1 MSSSSSSSSSSQGRQ
16 RQHRQ
21 SQHRQGQQSQQSQ
34 QQQQQQQVIIGQGQ
48 QGGQQGQQ
56 VGQQGPVFDLSNVE
70 GGFIGILFP
79 MKIPQRLMNL
89 RQSLIGRLPEPN
101 LIQSVNF
108 LVATWTLLNTLLQ
121 MKPDYFLDMLR
132 HQAISNAKRRV
143 VPQTGGGGGGARIVV
158 ATPPQKKDIME
169 ELCKSDYLKTYITQF
184 WKRILPEDLQR
195 VLLEIIHQYKDRFDL
210 SSFEESLTSS
220 SPKTLNELLTM
231 LCEIFATIFILQKRV
246 QQKKGKQNQ
255 TAKGKTSRS
264 GRGVLQPS
272 NIF

>member
-16 RQHRQ
+16 RRQSQQ
-21 SQHRQGQQSQQSQ
+21 SQHRQGQQS
-34 QQQQQQQVIIGQGQ
+34 QQQQQVIIGQGQ

-108 LVATWTLLNTLLQ
+108 LVATWTLVNTLLQ

-132 HQAISNAKRRV
+132 HQAISNARRRV

-184 WKRILPEDLQR
+184 WKGILPEDLQR
-195 VLLEIIHQYKDRFDL
+195 VLLEIIHQYKDRFNL

-220 SPKTLNELLTM
+220 SPKTLSELLTM
-231 LCEIFATIFILQKRV
+231 LCEIFDTIFIHQKRV
-246 QQKKGKQNQ
+246 PQQKGKQNQ
-255 TAKGKTSRS
+255 GSKGKTSRS
-264 GRGVLQPS
+264 GRGILQPS

>member
-1 MSSSSSSSSSSQGRQ
+1 MSSSSSSSSSQRRQGQ
-16 RQHRQ
+16 R
-21 SQHRQGQQSQQSQ
+21 RQGQQRQSQ

-48 QGGQQGQQ
+48 QGGQQGGQGGQQGQQ
-56 VGQQGPVFDLSNVE
+56 VGKQGPVFDLSNVE

-79 MKIPQRLMNL
+79 MKVPQRLMNL
-89 RQSLIGRLPEPN
+89 RQSLVGRLPEPN

-132 HQAISNAKRRV
+132 HQAITNARRRV

-169 ELCKSDYLKTYITQF
+169 ELCKSDYLTTYITQF
-184 WKRILPEDLQR
+184 WQGILPEDLQR

>member
-16 RQHRQ
+16 
-21 SQHRQGQQSQQSQ
+21 GQQS
-34 QQQQQQQVIIGQGQ
+34 QQQQVIIGQGQ

-56 VGQQGPVFDLSNVE
+56 VGQQGPTFDVSNVE

-89 RQSLIGRLPEPN
+89 RQSLIERLPEPN

-121 MKPDYFLDMLR
+121 MKPDNFLDMLR
-132 HQAISNAKRRV
+132 HQAILKARRRV

-169 ELCKSDYLKTYITQF
+169 ELCKSDYLKTFITQF
-184 WKRILPEDLQR
+184 WKGIPPEDLQR
-195 VLLEIIHQYKDRFDL
+195 ILLEIIHEYKNRFHL
-210 SSFEESLTSS
+210 SSFEESLTS
-220 SPKTLNELLTM
+220 PKTLSQLLTM
-231 LCEIFATIFILQKRV
+231 LCEIFDTIFIHQKRV
-246 QQKKGKQNQ
+246 PQQKGKQNQ
-255 TAKGKTSRS
+255 TQKGKTSRS
-264 GRGVLQPS
+264 GGRPLQPS

>member
-1 MSSSSSSSSSSQGRQ
+1 MSSSSSSSSSQS
-16 RQHRQ
+16 RQ
-21 SQHRQGQQSQQSQ
+21 SRQSRQSQ

-48 QGGQQGQQ
+48 QGGQQGQ
-56 VGQQGPVFDLSNVE
+56 VRQQGPVFDLSNME

-79 MKIPQRLMNL
+79 MKIPQRFMSL
-89 RQSLIGRLPEPN
+89 RQLLIGRLPEPN

-132 HQAISNAKRRV
+132 HQAITNARRRV
-143 VPQTGGGGGGARIVV
+143 VPQTGDGGGGARIVV
-158 ATPPQKKDIME
+158 ATPPQKKDIMD

-184 WKRILPEDLQR
+184 WKGILPEDLQR

-220 SPKTLNELLTM
+220 SPKTLSELLTM
-231 LCEIFATIFILQKRV
+231 LCEIFDTIFIHQKRV
-246 QQKKGKQNQ
+246 PQQKGKQNQ
-255 TAKGKTSRS
+255 GSKGKTSRP